1 MQRRTP
7 GKNRL
12 RDAKGDG
19 LFDAILTALLRLS
32 LCTRMRQLCGLLTIL
47 PWPRILTFESSS
59 ILPTG
64 EVKRPPI
71 NVASSSST
79 LPLAP
84 SLPPMKYISHI
95 PPSLKPETKSKP
107 KAKAKP
113 NMTKYNLREDG
124 SLRI

>member
-47 PWPRILTFESSS
+47 PWP
-59 ILPTG
+59 
-64 EVKRPPI
+64 
-71 NVASSSST
+71 
-79 LPLAP
+79 
-84 SLPPMKYISHI
+84 
-95 PPSLKPETKSKP
+95 ETKSKP